1 MTFDA
6 SGIAGLVVVV
16 PLLLWAL
23 WALLHPAV
31 FRFVVLPSMGR
42 KRGWRTRGM
51 LIGYEP
57 EGDLAGDGSQ
67 GWDTPLPG
75 TTAEF
80 LGSYGN
86 RPVHGVEVSMTHW
99 LKRFPGA
106 RPRKIV
112 RFYSVVSVAV
122 SDRPF
127 GGFNASRRG
136 TVVNGDAMAFY
147 PDFVEWARNRRLQDA
162 EDALQEH
169 HGIRSISWFG
179 TMSRRRVRR
188 ALDRLTAQAR

>member
-16 PLLLWAL
+16 PLLLWGL
-23 WALLHPAV
+23 WALLHSLV

-51 LIGYEP
+51 LVGYEDDR
-57 EGDLAGDGSQ
+57 DLAGDGSQ
-67 GWDTPLPG
+67 GWETPLPG

-80 LGSYGN
+80 LGIYGN
-86 RPVHGVEVSMTHW
+86 RPVHGVEVSVTIW
-99 LKRFPGA
+99 FKRFPGA
-106 RPRKIV
+106 RPRKNT
-112 RFYSVVSVAV
+112 RFYSVISVAV
-122 SDRPF
+122 SDQPF

-136 TVVNGDAMAFY
+136 AVLNGDAIALY

-162 EDALQEH
+162 EDALQEGY
-169 HGIRSISWFG
+169 GIRSISWFG

-188 ALDRLTAQAR
+188 ALDRLTAQ